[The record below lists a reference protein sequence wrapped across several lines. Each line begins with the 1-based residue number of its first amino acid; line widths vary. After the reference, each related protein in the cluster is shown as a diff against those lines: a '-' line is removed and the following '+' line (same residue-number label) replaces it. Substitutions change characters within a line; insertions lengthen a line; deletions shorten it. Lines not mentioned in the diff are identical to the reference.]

1 MGGELEGRSSK
12 KWSRII
18 SELDRYNKGENI
30 SGVSKQVLL
39 DYDLIDVDDKLS
51 EQPNLIN
58 TKEEKIIKKP
68 KSENVISINN
78 KKFNLKEQI
87 EMYTKY
93 LNGYF
98 HNHEEE
104 KLKKVVDK
112 INRVYYNDSK
122 SNNVHVYDYIR
133 NLQINE

>member
-78 KKFNLKEQI
+78 K
-87 EMYTKY
+87 T
-93 LNGYF
+93 
-98 HNHEEE
+98 
-104 KLKKVVDK
+104 
-112 INRVYYNDSK
+112 
-122 SNNVHVYDYIR
+122 
-133 NLQINE
+133 